1 MKFRTSFLWLSLGAL
16 MLGAIFMITQAGRA
30 QDRPPVEP
38 LIIAQDAW
46 GVDVKNACLVDT
58 VTVESGT
65 EDSKT
70 QSQDTFNTGS
80 RMTEGEVAGS
90 AEGKAACAAAKAE
103 ARKELPKKLWEAGDK
118 LCMQEEKAPAGKK
131 ECKAIR
137 GNLHGP
143 DIQCSCSFEGLN
155 PIQEKSSKWR
165 VTATCRATKNVTYVC
180 DP

>member
-1 MKFRTSFLWLSLGAL
+1 

-30 QDRPPVEP
+30 QDHPPVEP
-38 LIIAQDAW
+38 LLIAQSDAW

-58 VTVESGT
+58 VTVKSGT

-70 QSQDTFNTGS
+70 QSQDTFNTDS
-80 RMTEGEVAGS
+80 RMTEDEVAGS

-118 LCMQEEKAPAGKK
+118 LCMQEGKAPEGKK

-143 DIQCSCSFEGLN
+143 DITCSCEFKGLN
-155 PIQEKSSKWR
+155 PIQGKSSKWR
-165 VTATCRATKNVTYVC
+165 VTATCRATKDVTYVC